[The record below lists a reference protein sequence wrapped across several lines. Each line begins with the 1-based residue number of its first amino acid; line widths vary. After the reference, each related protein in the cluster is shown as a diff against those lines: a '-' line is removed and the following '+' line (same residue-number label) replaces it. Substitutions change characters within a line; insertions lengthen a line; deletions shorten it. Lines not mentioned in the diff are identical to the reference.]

1 VKFMTAVG
9 MIDPS
14 FYVPIARAA
23 EAAGFDSVNV
33 PDSIC
38 YPKESDSTY
47 PYTPDGNR
55 EFLANKPFIEPIVA
69 MAAMGASTERVQF
82 HTSVLKLPIRHPVI
96 FAKEI
101 TSLCALLDNRVS
113 LGVGTSPWPDDYEIV
128 GLSWERRGKRFEEC
142 IEIIRGLETGEFFEY
157 HGEFYDVPAIK
168 MNPVPSRP
176 IPILIGGHADANVR
190 RAARFGDGWIAA
202 GMAPEQLVVV
212 IKQLGELR
220 KQHGR
225 DHLPFEIHAT
235 TMDSFSP
242 DGVARLEEM
251 GVTHT
256 MGGGYGRFNPY
267 GLEQDPESLQEK
279 LDNLN
284 RYAEDVIAKVNA

>member
-9 MIDPS
+9 MVNPS

-38 YPKESDSTY
+38 YPRVSDSKY
-47 PYTPDGNR
+47 PYTPDGSR
-55 EFLANKPFIEPIVA
+55 DFLENKPFIEPLVA
-69 MAAMGASTERVQF
+69 MAAMGASTERIQF

-101 TSLCALLDNRVS
+101 TSLCALFANRVS
-113 LGVGTSPWPDDYEIV
+113 LGVGTSPWPDDYEVV
-128 GLSWERRGKRFEEC
+128 GLSWERRGKRFDEC
-142 IEIIRGLETGEFFEY
+142 IDIIRGLETGDYFEY
-157 HGEFYDVPAIK
+157 HGEFYDVPSIK
-168 MNPVPSRP
+168 MNPVPSSP
-176 IPILIGGHADANVR
+176 IPILIGGHADAHVR
-190 RAARFGDGWIAA
+190 RAARMGDGWIAA
-202 GMAPEQLVVV
+202 GMAQERLIVV
-212 IKQLGELR
+212 IGQLNELR
-220 KQHGR
+220 KEHGR

-235 TMDSFSP
+235 TADSFTP

-256 MGGGYGRFNPY
+256 MGGFGRFNPY
-267 GLEQDPESLQEK
+267 GHDQDPESLQEK
-279 LDNLN
+279 IDNLN
-284 RYAEDVIAKVNA
+284 RYAEQVIAKVRA